1 MVSTVSSDRC
11 TLRVGDI
18 DVFDRREN
26 PRVDIALLWEFTTGE
41 LLVGQGNR
49 RQGNRLQATRRSD
62 GGVDGLFVPKRRRIG
77 AETDVRSMSMR
88 PEQVRADDLDDVYFS
103 PQISGSASDS
113 YLYGQF

>member
-1 MVSTVSSDRC
+1 M
-11 TLRVGDI
+11 TLCIGDI

-49 RQGNRLQATRRSD
+49 LQATGRSD

-103 PQISGSASDS
+103 P
-113 YLYGQF
+113 

>member
-1 MVSTVSSDRC
+1 M
-11 TLRVGDI
+11 TLCIGDI

-49 RQGNRLQATRRSD
+49 LQATDRSD

-103 PQISGSASDS
+103 P
-113 YLYGQF
+113 

>member
-1 MVSTVSSDRC
+1 MASTVSSDRC

-49 RQGNRLQATRRSD
+49 LQATRRSD

-88 PEQVRADDLDDVYFS
+88 PEQVRADDFDDVYFS
-103 PQISGSASDS
+103 P
-113 YLYGQF
+113 